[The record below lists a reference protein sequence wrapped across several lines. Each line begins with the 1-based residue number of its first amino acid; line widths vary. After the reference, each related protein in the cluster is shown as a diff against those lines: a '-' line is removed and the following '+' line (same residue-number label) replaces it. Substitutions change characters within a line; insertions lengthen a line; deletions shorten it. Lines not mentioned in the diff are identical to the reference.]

1 VSLLRNTVIAAFLAF
16 AYTAFSAE
24 VLIDNFTSNGP
35 DGGFVSIFISG
46 SSPGPTNFAYTA
58 LGATAIGNRTTL
70 LSALDGV
77 PEGNDAYIETDTS
90 KEGAALLYNAGSE
103 VAQGSSHQISWTV
116 SNFDLLSAVGVTL
129 PDELFFKLSF
139 AADSTQMQTESQ
151 VFNMLVSSASGSGL
165 YTTVVSSNEITTLDF
180 KLMSL
185 SSETGSFDAA
195 AVTGISFDLDLPF
208 AGATTFFE
216 ITEISAVPEPS
227 TMALLGVAGLGL
239 GLWLR
244 RRRCG

>member
-1 VSLLRNTVIAAFLAF
+1 VSFLRNTVIAAFLAF
-16 AYTAFSAE
+16 AFTAFSAE

-35 DGGFVSIFISG
+35 DGELVTIFISD
-46 SSPGPTNFAYTA
+46 SAPGPTNFSYTE

-77 PEGNDAYIETDTS
+77 PEESEAYITTDTS
-90 KEGAALLYNAGSE
+90 LGGAALIYNIGSE
-103 VAQGSSHQISWTV
+103 VAQGSSHRISWTV

-129 PDELFFKLSF
+129 PGELFFKLSF
-139 AADSTQMQTESQ
+139 LGVNTQMQTESQ

-185 SSETGSFDAA
+185 SSEAGTFNAA
-195 AVTGISFDLDLPF
+195 EVTGISFDVDLPF
-208 AGATTFFE
+208 AGPTTSFE
-216 ITEISAVPEPS
+216 ITEISVVPEPS
-227 TMALLGVAGLGL
+227 TMALLGAAGLGL